1 LEPTAAIF
9 GALKVM
15 AITSSPLGSP
25 SGQMRDWLTPRS
37 EKSLVMKTR
46 LAASCFVNLSS
57 TLCDSTTD
65 QNYKNLIPDF
75 EDQESRLKLWG
86 GNIGAF
92 QDAQLQS
99 SLDYRLRE
107 SKSTASQIRFL
118 LSELVETLE
127 EGK

>member
-1 LEPTAAIF
+1 VSLFLKPTATIS
-9 GALKVM
+9 GALKAM
-15 AITSSPLGSP
+15 AVSGLPLGSR
-25 SGQMRDWLTPRS
+25 SDQMSDWLTPRS

-57 TLCDSTTD
+57 TLYDSATD

-99 SLDYRLRE
+99 SLDYRLE
-107 SKSTASQIRFL
+107 SRRAQPHKFDL
-118 LSELVETLE
+118 Y
-127 EGK
+127 